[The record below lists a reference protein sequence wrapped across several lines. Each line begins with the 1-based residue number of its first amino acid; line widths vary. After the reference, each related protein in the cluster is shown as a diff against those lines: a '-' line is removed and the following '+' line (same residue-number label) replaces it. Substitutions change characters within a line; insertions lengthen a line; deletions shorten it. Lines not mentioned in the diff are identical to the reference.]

1 MPRDKDLIKLRD
13 ERIRQVY
20 ESMRSKRING
30 RPQYTLAFILS
41 EISRK
46 HVFVSVKVIERVLYA
61 SKE

>member
-20 ESMRSKRING
+20 ESMRAKRING
-30 RPQYTLAFILS
+30 RAQYTVAFILS

-61 SKE
+61 NKE